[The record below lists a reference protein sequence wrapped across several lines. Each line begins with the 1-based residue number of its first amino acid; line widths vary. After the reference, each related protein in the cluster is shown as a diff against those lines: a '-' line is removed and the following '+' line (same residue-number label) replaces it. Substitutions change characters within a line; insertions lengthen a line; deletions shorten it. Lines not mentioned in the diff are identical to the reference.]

1 VPRRV
6 GAITAS
12 GTSARERRHAVE
24 SSMRMGSVCAC
35 SICAS
40 HGSRGQEWVGCLGAP
55 LEKIFVV
62 TVVF

>member
-1 VPRRV
+1 
-6 GAITAS
+6 
-12 GTSARERRHAVE
+12 
-24 SSMRMGSVCAC
+24 MRMGSVCAC